1 MPKIASRFLFTS
13 LCCKLIYQLLF
24 SLETCVASSLRCEKT
39 KKLKSKIEVFSLSL
53 FWEEIMACFTV
64 PLAEAVVLTAVKKI
78 AFKRNAD
85 SVINEAEMTKNQKIA
100 VLKEKFRILEKMLY
114 GGSFLLAV
122 EHLYHGEISLVP
134 PFLTVMKNPAE
145 IPEMLREMA
154 TVGVGMALLTTVVWA
169 AGIGISALV
178 KNLKKKSADE
188 IGLSGA
194 AV

>member
-1 MPKIASRFLFTS
+1 
-13 LCCKLIYQLLF
+13 
-24 SLETCVASSLRCEKT
+24 
-39 KKLKSKIEVFSLSL
+39 
-53 FWEEIMACFTV
+53 MACFTV

-78 AFKRNAD
+78 AFKHNAD

-122 EHLYHGEISLVP
+122 EHLYHGEISPVP
-134 PFLTVMKNPAE
+134 PFLTAMKNPAE

-169 AGIGISALV
+169 AGIGILALV
-178 KNLKKKSADE
+178 KNLKKKSADG

>member
-13 LCCKLIYQLLF
+13 LRCKLIYQLLF
-24 SLETCVASSLRCEKT
+24 SLETCVASSLRCETT
-39 KKLKSKIEVFSLSL
+39 KKVKSKIEIFSLTFL
-53 FWEEIMACFTV
+53 EEIMACFTV

-78 AFKRNAD
+78 AFKHNAD

-134 PFLTVMKNPAE
+134 PFLTAMKNPAE

-178 KNLKKKSADE
+178 KNLKKKSADG

>member
-1 MPKIASRFLFTS
+1 
-13 LCCKLIYQLLF
+13 
-24 SLETCVASSLRCEKT
+24 
-39 KKLKSKIEVFSLSL
+39 
-53 FWEEIMACFTV
+53 MACFTV
-64 PLAEAVVLTAVKKI
+64 PLAEVVVLTVAKKI
-78 AFKRNAD
+78 VFRHNAD
-85 SVINEAEMTKNQKIA
+85 SVIKEADEVVAAKNHKID
-100 VLKEKFRILEKMLY
+100 VLKEKLGILEKMLY

-134 PFLTVMKNPAE
+134 PFLTAMKNPAE

-154 TVGVGMALLTTVVWA
+154 TVGVGMALLTTAVWA

-178 KNLKKKSADE
+178 KNLKKKSADG

>member
-1 MPKIASRFLFTS
+1 
-13 LCCKLIYQLLF
+13 
-24 SLETCVASSLRCEKT
+24 
-39 KKLKSKIEVFSLSL
+39 
-53 FWEEIMACFTV
+53 MACFTV

-122 EHLYHGEISLVP
+122 EHLYHGEISPVP
-134 PFLTVMKNPAE
+134 PFLTAMKNPAE

-169 AGIGISALV
+169 AGIGILALV
-178 KNLKKKSADE
+178 KNLKKKSADG